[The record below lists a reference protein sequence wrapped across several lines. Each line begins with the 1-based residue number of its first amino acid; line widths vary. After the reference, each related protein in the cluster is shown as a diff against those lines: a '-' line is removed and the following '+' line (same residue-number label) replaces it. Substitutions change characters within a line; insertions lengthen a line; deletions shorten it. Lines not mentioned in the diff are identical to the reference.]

1 MSSELFDIL
10 NNQENKELFKVR
22 GREITK
28 YEVVDNLYDDECA
41 VIVFYETSKGPIHEI
56 YYFRYYNYRKAYG
69 MYKRRLFSNGN
80 YKPLSRALRKRV
92 ANFFRVLGY
101 NFIGY

>member
-1 MSSELFDIL
+1 
-10 NNQENKELFKVR
+10 
-22 GREITK
+22 
-28 YEVVDNLYDDECA
+28 
-41 VIVFYETSKGPIHEI
+41 
-56 YYFRYYNYRKAYG
+56 

-101 NFIGY
+101 DFIGY

>member
-1 MSSELFDIL
+1 MSSDLFDIL

-28 YEVVDNLYDDECA
+28 YEVVDNPYDDECA
-41 VIVFYETSKGPIHEI
+41 VIVFYETSNGPIHEI
-56 YYFRYYNYRKAYG
+56 YYFQYYSYRKAYG
-69 MYKRRLFSNGN
+69 MYKKKLFTNEQ
-80 YKPLSRALRKRV
+80 YKPISSALRKRV

-101 NFIGY
+101 NFMGG